1 MIVGSVYHDIRIF
14 ATNLGEMAGFIALN
28 AKNGLTATCG
38 RAILLLSHKMRN
50 TKGGGLEMDVQR
62 LREAMKK
69 RGETVTSLA
78 EKVQMHPST
87 LYRKLKDAG
96 EPITLREAGAI
107 REAMGLSGKQAA
119 AIFFAADVACDA
131 NEVDEA

>member
-1 MIVGSVYHDIRIF
+1 
-14 ATNLGEMAGFIALN
+14 
-28 AKNGLTATCG
+28 
-38 RAILLLSHKMRN
+38 
-50 TKGGGLEMDVQR
+50 MDVRR

-131 NEVDEA
+131 NEADEP